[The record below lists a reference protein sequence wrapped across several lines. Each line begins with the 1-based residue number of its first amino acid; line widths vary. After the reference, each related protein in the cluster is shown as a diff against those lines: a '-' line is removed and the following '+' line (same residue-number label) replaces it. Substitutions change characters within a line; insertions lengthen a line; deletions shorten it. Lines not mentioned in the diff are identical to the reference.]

1 MDGSRVSVVLPA
13 KNEAASLERLLPRI
27 RAVLPQAELIVI
39 DEGSTDGT
47 AAVAAA
53 AGARV
58 VSHPV
63 SLGNGAAIKAGA
75 RVATRDTLVL
85 LDADGQHPPEAIPVL
100 LAHLGQGYGMA
111 VGARSRSGQASA
123 GRALANGFY
132 NRFASW
138 ITGYPIRDLT
148 SGFRAMSTARFREFL
163 ALLPNRFSYP
173 TTITMAFLKMGY
185 AVAYVPVDVAQRVGA
200 SHIRPV
206 RDGLRFVLI
215 IFRIATL
222 FSPLKLFVPAAA
234 LCWLLG
240 LSHYANTFLSE
251 GRFTNMSALLLLAGL
266 LILFAG
272 LLAEQICMATYVS
285 LSVRQSAPAGAQ
297 PPPEPPSPPS

>member
-1 MDGSRVSVVLPA
+1 MDGSGISVVLPA
-13 KNEAASLERLLPRI
+13 RNEAASLETLLPRI
-27 RAVLPQAELIVI
+27 RSVVPGAEVIVV
-39 DEGSTDGT
+39 DDGSTDAT
-47 AAVAAA
+47 AGVAQA

-58 VSHPV
+58 VSHPIAM
-63 SLGNGAAIKAGA
+63 GNGAAIKSGA
-75 RVATRDTLVL
+75 RAATRETLVL
-85 LDADGQHPPEAIPVL
+85 MDADGQHPPEAIPSL
-100 LAHLGQGYGMA
+100 LEQLGRGFGMA
-111 VGARSRSGQASA
+111 VGSRSRSGQASA
-123 GRALANGFY
+123 GRAIANGFY

-138 ITGYPIRDLT
+138 ITGYAIRDLT
-148 SGFRAMSTARFREFL
+148 SGFRAASTARFREFL

-185 AVAYVPVDVAQRVGA
+185 GIAYVPVDVAQRIGT
-200 SHIRPV
+200 SHIRPF
-206 RDGLRFVLI
+206 RDGIRFLLI

-240 LSHYANTFLSE
+240 FGNYARTYLAE

-272 LLAEQICMATYVS
+272 LLAEQVCMATYVA
-285 LSVRQSAPAGAQ
+285 LTARQPAPPGEAAEASRR
-297 PPPEPPSPPS
+297 P